1 MRARHLPPNYRI
13 AVIGAGAIGSYYGG
27 KLAYCERDVHF
38 LIRSGYDEITGRGI
52 RIRGRGREAGF
63 HLAKIQAHRTT
74 ESIGPCDLVI
84 IALKTTNN
92 DALLDLVPPLLH
104 EKTALLTLQNG
115 LGNEE
120 FLAQHFGAGRVMGA
134 LCFICLNRTAPGV
147 IDQFDR
153 GYLRLGE
160 LGSFPKA
167 RTYNLV
173 HEFKRCGIVCSAVKN
188 LARERWRKLVWNI
201 PFNGLTIV
209 AGGVTTVEIL
219 ANDSWRLEA
228 LALMKEVIAAA
239 NALGH
244 RLPAAIASQQM
255 KRTETMGE
263 YKPSTLLDFQ
273 AGRPFELEAIWGE
286 PLRRGKTAGAQ
297 LPRLADLYEQL
308 KAMKK

>member
-27 KLAYCERDVHF
+27 WLAYRGRDVHF

-52 RIRGRGREAGF
+52 RIRGRDRKAGF
-63 HLAKIQAHRTT
+63 HLAKVRAHRTT
-74 ESIGPCDLVI
+74 ESIGPCDLVL

-160 LGSFPKA
+160 LGGFPKA

-209 AGGVTTVEIL
+209 SGGVTTVEIL

-244 RLPAAIASQQM
+244 RLPAAIASQQI

-308 KAMKK
+308 RAMKK